1 MKKRLE
7 GLIWMGLGF
16 SLLMALFLSPFAS
29 PSPDGLEKVAET
41 KGFKDRGEGWT
52 LWKHAPLKDYAL
64 PWIKGEKASK
74 AVAGVIGTLAI
85 FLIGYGVGKW
95 LRKPQAKEARI
106 NSKHPRNPDRG
117 QG

>member
-7 GLIWMGLGF
+7 GFIWMGLGF
-16 SLLMALFLSPFAS
+16 SLLMALFLSPYAS

-41 KGFKDRGEGWT
+41 KGFKDRGEGWM
-52 LWKHAPLKDYAL
+52 LWKHAPLKDYTL

-74 AVAGVIGTLAI
+74 AVSGFIGTLGL

-95 LRKPQAKEARI
+95 LKKPRAKEARTD
-106 NSKHPRNPDRG
+106 SKHSQNSN
-117 QG
+117 